1 MATQS
6 SHPGLPPT
14 TESLGL
20 LFLEENAE
28 VYLRSFKR
36 AEYDKVTV
44 TARCASFKE
53 FENEIDR
60 LQEELERLRKIAD
73 MKFNELYDAKKAA

>member
-14 TESLGL
+14 KESLGL
-20 LFLEENAE
+20 LFLEETAE
-28 VYLRSFKR
+28 VYLRSFIR

-44 TARCASFKE
+44 TARCVSFRE
-53 FENEIDR
+53 FENEIHR
-60 LQEELERLRKIAD
+60 LQEELEQLRKMAD
-73 MKFNELYDAKKAA
+73 KKFSELHDLKKTA